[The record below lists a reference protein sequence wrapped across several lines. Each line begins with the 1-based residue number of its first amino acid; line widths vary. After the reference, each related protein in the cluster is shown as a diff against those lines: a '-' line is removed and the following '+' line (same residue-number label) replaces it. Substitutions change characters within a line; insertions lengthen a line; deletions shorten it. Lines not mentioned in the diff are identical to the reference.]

1 MTDRVTHRVSLDDLN
16 LEKQKFDSKDDIK
29 PWLQDNLQS
38 TKGINVVIERS
49 DTSKIIFKCKN
60 KEKKTNCGVQ
70 ENCIQN
76 DD

>member
-49 DTSKIIFKCKN
+49 DTSKIIFKCKTR
-60 KEKKTNCGVQ
+60 KRKQKLWSPRKLHPKR
-70 ENCIQN
+70 
-76 DD
+76 